1 MTHAVILA
9 AGNGSRLRP
18 LTADL
23 PKPLVPVRGQPLIAH
38 ALVSLRAAG
47 IDRAT
52 VVLGYGA
59 GQVRT
64 AVEAGRPAGMGL
76 DFVENPA
83 YHAGNARSLWAA
95 RAARAG
101 GVGGGLG
108 GPRAGGGGLGGGG
121 GGGWG
126 VPLFKTRGYPAGT
139 GRGGGGARDSV
150 AGPFVLAM
158 ADHLVE
164 PELISA
170 VLEGANGR
178 CRLAVDRTH
187 AADPRAGEATL
198 AQVREGQVV
207 ELGKGIATWNALD
220 TGVFWCTGAVFD
232 AITPELRDGEAG
244 AVFGSLARAGQLDAV
259 DVTGRRWLDVDTPD
273 DLAAAEAWSEAP
285 AGVR

>member
-95 RAARAG
+95 RASVAG
-101 GVGGGLG
+101 AVVGGM
-108 GPRAGGGGLGGGG
+108 AGHL
-121 GGGWG
+121 GGWG
-126 VPLFKTRGYPAGT
+126 RAFVKNPAPPRGPRR
-139 GRGGGGARDSV
+139 RGGGAPRLRRGAV
-150 AGPFVLAM
+150 
-158 ADHLVE
+158 
-164 PELISA
+164 
-170 VLEGANGR
+170 
-178 CRLAVDRTH
+178 
-187 AADPRAGEATL
+187 RAGH
-198 AQVREGQVV
+198 G
-207 ELGKGIATWNALD
+207 
-220 TGVFWCTGAVFD
+220 
-232 AITPELRDGEAG
+232 
-244 AVFGSLARAGQLDAV
+244 
-259 DVTGRRWLDVDTPD
+259 
-273 DLAAAEAWSEAP
+273 
-285 AGVR
+285 

>member
-64 AVEAGRPAGMGL
+64 AVEAGGR
-76 DFVENPA
+76 
-83 YHAGNARSLWAA
+83 
-95 RAARAG
+95 
-101 GVGGGLG
+101 
-108 GPRAGGGGLGGGG
+108 
-121 GGGWG
+121 GGWG
-126 VPLFKTRGYPAGT
+126 LHLVKTPANPPGT
-139 GRGGGGARDSV
+139 AGAVGAARDSV

>member
-95 RAARAG
+95 RAPGAG
-101 GVGGGLG
+101 GVVVGQGCTHRG
-108 GPRAGGGGLGGGG
+108 AGG
-121 GGGWG
+121 
-126 VPLFKTRGYPAGT
+126 
-139 GRGGGGARDSV
+139 
-150 AGPFVLAM
+150 
-158 ADHLVE
+158 
-164 PELISA
+164 ISA
-170 VLEGANGR
+170 
-178 CRLAVDRTH
+178 
-187 AADPRAGEATL
+187 
-198 AQVREGQVV
+198 
-207 ELGKGIATWNALD
+207 
-220 TGVFWCTGAVFD
+220 
-232 AITPELRDGEAG
+232 
-244 AVFGSLARAGQLDAV
+244 
-259 DVTGRRWLDVDTPD
+259 
-273 DLAAAEAWSEAP
+273 
-285 AGVR
+285 